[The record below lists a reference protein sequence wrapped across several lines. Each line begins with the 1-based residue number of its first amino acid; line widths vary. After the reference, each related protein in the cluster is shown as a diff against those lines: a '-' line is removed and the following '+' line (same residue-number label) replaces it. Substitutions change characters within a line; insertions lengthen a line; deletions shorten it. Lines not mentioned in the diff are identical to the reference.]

1 MEAPPENAAPS
12 TAMEVDQTTEPPV
25 PQPTIAVSEAIVER
39 PQIETET
46 AAQPATE
53 GHRPPAVEDLLPPAA
68 YGLRPPAAEGPHPPA
83 VEGLLPPAAY
93 GSHTPA
99 DVSMAAAEDPGAAL
113 SRATS
118 SSFASP
124 APKSPPQRA
133 LTPVPPPDDGAYC
146 RKLAFSNL
154 RSVLPLC
161 SQIHCSR
168 PPRLRLHIR
177 GRKHCGKMHLQ
188 LGRQAGASREREG
201 VE

>member
-1 MEAPPENAAPS
+1 MEAPPEEPALS
-12 TAMEVDQTTEPPV
+12 SVMDVDQRADPPV
-25 PQPTIAVSEAIVER
+25 PQPAVEVSEATAER

-53 GHRPPAVEDLLPPAA
+53 GHRPSTVEDLLPPAA
-68 YGLRPPAAEGPHPPA
+68 YGLRPPAAEGPRTLA

-93 GSHTPA
+93 GLHTPA
-99 DVSMAAAEDPGAAL
+99 DVSMAAPEDPGAAL

-146 RKLAFSNL
+146 R
-154 RSVLPLC
+154 
-161 SQIHCSR
+161 
-168 PPRLRLHIR
+168 
-177 GRKHCGKMHLQ
+177 
-188 LGRQAGASREREG
+188 
-201 VE
+201 